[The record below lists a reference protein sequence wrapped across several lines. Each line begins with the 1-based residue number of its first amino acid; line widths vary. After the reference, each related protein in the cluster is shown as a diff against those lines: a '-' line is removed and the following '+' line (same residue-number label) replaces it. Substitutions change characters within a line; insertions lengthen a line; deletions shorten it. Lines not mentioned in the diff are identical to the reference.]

1 MTAPALPAWRRT
13 PARRSAFLLAAA
25 LPALAWQTARLDP
38 ALAARAGLLGL
49 AALAADTAI
58 RHSARNAVG
67 VEPLHL
73 LLHALLLAAL
83 WPPGAPPWIP
93 AACLVLA
100 LACARLL
107 GGAANNPF
115 APAALA
121 LALATGL
128 APMLGHELAPG
139 RLLLP
144 SAMQV
149 AGLWLAGAL
158 ALGAL
163 GLLRLAPALAFAL
176 PLAFAWFIVG
186 ELPAAALV
194 AAAVATFL
202 LADPRHLPA
211 TPSGRIALAALA
223 GAGCAI
229 VWLRGA
235 PPATIGA
242 VLVLGG
248 ALTPWI
254 EDLTLPA
261 RAARKAAT

>member
-1 MTAPALPAWRRT
+1 MTALALPAWRRT
-13 PARRSAFLLAAA
+13 PARRSACLLVAA
-25 LPALAWQTARLDP
+25 LPSLAWQAFRMDP
-38 ALAARAGLLGL
+38 SLVARAGLLGL
-49 AALAADTAI
+49 SALAAGAAL
-58 RHSARNAVG
+58 RLAARNAAG
-67 VEPLHL
+67 IEPVHL

-83 WPPGAPPWIP
+83 WPSGAPLWIP
-93 AACLVLA
+93 AACFVLA

-107 GGAANNPF
+107 GGEAANPF

-121 LALATGL
+121 LALAATL
-128 APMLGHELAPG
+128 ALTLGHELAPG

-144 SAMQV
+144 AAMQV

-163 GLLRLAPALAFAL
+163 GLLRLAPALAFTL

-211 TPSGRIALAALA
+211 TASGRIALAALA
-223 GAGCAI
+223 GTGSAI
-229 VWLRGA
+229 AWLRGA
-235 PPATIGA
+235 PPASIGA
-242 VLVLGG
+242 VLVLVG
-248 ALTPWI
+248 ALSPWI

-261 RAARKAAT
+261 RATRKAAP